1 VAIITGASSGLGR
14 EYALWADTQ
23 GYDQIWLVARREERL
38 RELATSLST
47 ESRWFSLD
55 LAERGSAT
63 RLADELRRES
73 DRPDF
78 QVALLVNAAGFGKFA
93 NVEEMSLEQTDALV
107 DLNCRAVADVTR
119 VCLPYLGR
127 GSRVLQLA
135 SCAAFQPLPG
145 LDLYAASKAFVLSY
159 TRGLRL
165 ELQGRGIRITAVC
178 PIWVRTEFN
187 KVARSSAGE
196 GQTTVRHTFPNLS
209 PRHVVRWSW
218 RINSINY
225 PVATCAVSSFVMRIA
240 GKVLPAPVV
249 MGVWQLLRRL

>member
-1 VAIITGASSGLGR
+1 
-14 EYALWADTQ
+14 
-23 GYDQIWLVARREERL
+23 
-38 RELATSLST
+38 
-47 ESRWFSLD
+47 
-55 LAERGSAT
+55 
-63 RLADELRRES
+63 
-73 DRPDF
+73 
-78 QVALLVNAAGFGKFA
+78 
-93 NVEEMSLEQTDALV
+93 
-107 DLNCRAVADVTR
+107 

-165 ELQGRGIRITAVC
+165 ELRGRGIRITAVC
-178 PIWVRTEFN
+178 PIWVKTEFN
-187 KVARSSAGE
+187 QVARSSAGE

-209 PRHVVRWSW
+209 PHHVVRWSW